1 MSRKQI
7 ILKGTLLLT
16 VTGVAT
22 RLTGFFYRM
31 FLSHT
36 FGEEGVGL
44 YQLIFPVYAL
54 GLSLTS
60 AGVEVILAR
69 LTAKYTAVKQKKEAR
84 ELLYTA
90 IFLTVLFS
98 CIVMLLLQNYAP
110 LIASDILRDDRCQES
125 VTILSYAFPFAAV
138 HSCICGY
145 CFGMKKPFV
154 PAVSQLFEQ
163 GARIAGVCLISWFC
177 LANNLSFGVPLAVG
191 GLIIGEIASSLYCLR
206 SLFRSG
212 SDNAPLRPSLRKF
225 WGYAGSLLSASAPL
239 TASRVLLNLLQ
250 SLESVS
256 IPLKL
261 QHYGMTTS
269 NALSTYGVLT
279 GMALPCIL
287 FPSALTNSI
296 SAMLLPEVAEIQ
308 ALSHGNELRRLV
320 SRVVMSCI
328 TLGTVC
334 CAGLL
339 VTGQMIGTILFHSPA
354 AGSFIVT
361 LAWMCPFLYTNTTL
375 ISILNG
381 IGKTAL
387 TFLVN
392 CFSLFLRIASIFLL
406 IPGFGIKGYL
416 WGMLASQLCIF
427 LFCLV
432 YLRHYIRSFR

>member
-7 ILKGTLLLT
+7 LLKGTLLLT

-22 RLTGFFYRM
+22 RLIGFFYRM

-60 AGVEVILAR
+60 AGIEVVLAR

-90 IFLTVLFS
+90 ILLTTTS
-98 CIVMLLLQNYAP
+98 ACIVMLLLQKYAP
-110 LIASDILRDDRCQES
+110 LIASDILQDSRCQES
-125 VTILSYAFPFAAV
+125 VTVLSYVFPFAAV

-145 CFGMKKPFV
+145 CFGIKKPLL
-154 PAVSQLFEQ
+154 PAVSQLLEQ
-163 GARIAGVCLISWFC
+163 GARIASVCVISWFC
-177 LANNLSFGVPLAVG
+177 LSNGLAVGIPLAVG
-191 GLIIGEIASSLYCLR
+191 GLIFGEIISSVYCLR
-206 SLFRSG
+206 SAFRPG
-212 SDNAPLRPSLRKF
+212 SEDSPLRPSLRKL
-225 WGYAGSLLSASAPL
+225 YLHTVTLISASVPL

-250 SLESVS
+250 SIEAVS

-261 QHYGMTTS
+261 QQYGMS
-269 NALSTYGVLT
+269 PSDALSLYGVLT

-296 SAMLLPEVAEIQ
+296 STMLLPEVAEIQ
-308 ALSHGNELRRLV
+308 ALSHRNELRRLI
-320 SRVVMSCI
+320 SRVVLSCI

-339 VTGQMIGTILFHSPA
+339 LTGRTIGILLFHSSD
-354 AGSFIVT
+354 AGFFIIT
-361 LAWMCPFLYTNTTL
+361 LSWMCPFLYTNATL

-381 IGKTAL
+381 IGKTVHS
-387 TFLVN
+387 FMIN
-392 CFSLFLRIASIFLL
+392 CFSLSLRIISIFFL

-416 WGMLASQLCIF
+416 RGMLASQLCIF
-427 LFCLV
+427 LFCLI
-432 YLRHYIRSFR
+432 YLKHYIRSFR